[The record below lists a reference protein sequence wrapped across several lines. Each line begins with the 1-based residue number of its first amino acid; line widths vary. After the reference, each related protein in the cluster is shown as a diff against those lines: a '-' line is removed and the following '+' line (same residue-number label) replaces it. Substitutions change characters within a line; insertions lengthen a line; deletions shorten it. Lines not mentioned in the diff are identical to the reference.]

1 MPLNTQF
8 SNNKQSSGENITVEA
23 LKERQYLW
31 MARTFALVL
40 VVSVISTFMLISS
53 MLSLLPIVRVQPF
66 FLTTLNKDQQVINVV
81 RPDYR
86 TINMELLS
94 ESFIRHY
101 LLSYFSMSSNIA
113 EIERRWGIDGD
124 INWMSDTSVFTKFG
138 DVAKIWLKQAKS
150 EGLTRNVNILVITPF
165 RANKNEN
172 IWRAELEFVEMKHG
186 ASEPVKS
193 KWVATMKIDFKPTRP
208 GLIWEQ
214 RLKNPL
220 GFTVLNIGFKP
231 ADSK

>member
-1 MPLNTQF
+1 MPLNNQLL
-8 SNNKQSSGENITVEA
+8 NNAKQTSEDITAEA

-40 VVSVISTFMLISS
+40 VVSVITTFMLISS

-81 RPDYR
+81 RPNFKA
-86 TINMELLS
+86 INMELLS

-101 LLSYFSMSSNIA
+101 LLSYFSMSPNIA
-113 EIERRWGIDGD
+113 ELERRWGIDGD
-124 INWMSDTSVFTKFG
+124 INWMSETSVFTKFG
-138 DVAKIWLKQAKS
+138 DVAKIWLQQAKT
-150 EGLTRNVNILVITPF
+150 EGLTRNVNILVVTPF

-172 IWRAELEFVEMKHG
+172 IWRAELEFIEMKHG

-231 ADSK
+231 ADAK

>member
-124 INWMSDTSVFTKFG
+124 INWMT
-138 DVAKIWLKQAKS
+138 
-150 EGLTRNVNILVITPF
+150 
-165 RANKNEN
+165 
-172 IWRAELEFVEMKHG
+172 
-186 ASEPVKS
+186 
-193 KWVATMKIDFKPTRP
+193 
-208 GLIWEQ
+208 
-214 RLKNPL
+214 
-220 GFTVLNIGFKP
+220 
-231 ADSK
+231 

>member
-1 MPLNTQF
+1 MQQNTPH
-8 SNNKQSSGENITVEA
+8 SNNSYTTGESLSIEA
-23 LKERQYLW
+23 VKERQYLW

-40 VVSVISTFMLISS
+40 VVSVITTFMLISS

-66 FLTTLNKDQQVINVV
+66 FLTTLNKDQQVINVI
-81 RPDYR
+81 RPDYK

-101 LLSYFSMSSNIA
+101 LLSYFSMSSNVA
-113 EIERRWGIDGD
+113 ELERRWGIDGD
-124 INWMSDTSVFTKFG
+124 INWMSETSVFSKFG
-138 DVAKIWLKQAKS
+138 EVAKIWIKQAKS

-186 ASEPVKS
+186 AAEPVKS